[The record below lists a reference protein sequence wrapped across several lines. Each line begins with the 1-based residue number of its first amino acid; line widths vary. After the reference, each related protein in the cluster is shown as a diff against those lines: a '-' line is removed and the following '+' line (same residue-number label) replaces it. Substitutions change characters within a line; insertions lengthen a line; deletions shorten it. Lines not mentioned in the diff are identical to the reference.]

1 MKNSR
6 RSSANRQSVQGLAI
20 LAMFTSVILVLAFTP
35 LGLIDLPFIKATI
48 LHVPVVIGAVLLG
61 PRKGAFLG
69 GVFGVA
75 SLIKNTIA
83 PSALS
88 FAFSPFMP
96 VPGQDKGSLWALV
109 ICLVPRILVG
119 VTPWLIYRLWGTLFS
134 KQNKTMQTGGLAA
147 AGIVGA
153 LTNTILVMGMIYL
166 VFRQPYADIK
176 GIALGEVFNVIL
188 GVVAANG
195 VPELLVAAVLVPLV
209 CLPLLKAMPH
219 LNNNKN

>member
-6 RSSANRQSVQGLAI
+6 CSSANGRGTQSLAI

-61 PRKGAFLG
+61 PRKGALLG
-69 GVFGVA
+69 GVFGAA

-96 VPGQDKGSLWALV
+96 VPGTDRGSLWALV
-109 ICLVPRILVG
+109 ICFVPRILVG
-119 VTPWLIYRLWGTLFS
+119 VTPWLVYRLWGRLFPGKS
-134 KQNKTMQTGGLAA
+134 KPMQTAGLAA
-147 AGIVGA
+147 AGITGA
-153 LTNTILVMGMIYL
+153 LTNTVLVMGMIYL
-166 VFRQPYADIK
+166 VFRQPYAEIK
-176 GIALGEVFNVIL
+176 GIALGEVFHVIL

-195 VPELLVAAVLVPLV
+195 VPELLAAAILVPLV
-209 CLPLLKAMPH
+209 CLPLFKAKPE
-219 LNNNKN
+219 LGETA